1 MKKIILIGLTALSLA
16 TFASDDVIIDKQV
29 TGVNKEQLEVY
40 ESNSNINL
48 DKKVIKMEDKNVSAD
63 KYKNQKQIIQVSN
76 SDDGLDSNLVE
87 EKSTP
92 IWKYVI
98 GVVALVTLGIA
109 L

>member
-76 SDDGLDSNLVE
+76 SDDGLDSSLVE